1 MIIDRECEFDKWSV
15 CCTTQLADADNYYTK
30 KQVDNIVIEAGA
42 VTPDIVSGMI
52 DSAISGKADIDD
64 VYTDAE
70 VDALLAGKANI
81 ADIPTKVSDLDNDLA
96 FVSLEVSNNKLIFKS
111 LNNNG

>member
-1 MIIDRECEFDKWSV
+1 MIIDRCEELDKWSV
-15 CCTTQLADADNYYTK
+15 CCTTQLASADNYYTK
-30 KQVDNIVIEAGA
+30 KEVDNIVIEAGA

-52 DSAISGKADIDD
+52 DSAISGKADIDE

-70 VDALLAGKANI
+70 VDALLAGKANT
-81 ADIPTKVSDLDNDLA
+81 ADIPTKVSDLDNDLE
-96 FVSLEVSNNKLIFKS
+96 FVSLEVVDTKLIFKT

>member
-1 MIIDRECEFDKWSV
+1 MTLNRDCELDRWCVAPTTII
-15 CCTTQLADADNYYTK
+15 ADADNFYTK
-30 KQVDNIVIEAGA
+30 QQVDNIVIEAGA

-70 VDALLAGKANI
+70 VDALLAGKANT